1 MQFFIEFRS
10 TSLKDLQKVNSIDS
24 KKLLAKIAALKDGI
38 KGDVKRLTN
47 HTPEYRLRSGDYR
60 VLFEVIGTKI
70 IIYRIKHRKDAYK

>member
-10 TSLKDLQKVNSIDS
+10 TSLKDLKKVNSVDS
-24 KKLLAKIAALKDGI
+24 KKLLVKIAALKDGI